1 MLNFSL
7 FKKKLKNALISRNR
21 VYTVCVYLM
30 ERFIV
35 MEASFLD
42 LRKHMSKVLAAL
54 DMNETVKLTYRGKEK
69 ALIVPTSKKKSTD
82 LTRCDAFG
90 IWGDRTDM
98 DDVDQTVR
106 NLRKARQN
114 AI

>member
-1 MLNFSL
+1 MDG
-7 FKKKLKNALISRNR
+7 IR
-21 VYTVCVYLM
+21 
-30 ERFIV
+30 I

-69 ALIVPTSKKKSTD
+69 ALIVPTPKKKTVD
-82 LTRCDAFG
+82 LTSMEAFG
-90 IWGDRTDM
+90 IWSDRGEI
-98 DDVDQTVR
+98 DDVDQVVR
-106 NLRKARQN
+106 DFRKGRHN